1 MNNQRPMT
9 LKSIPEINLNT
20 SNKQLF
26 PLSPQSNYTSTNI
39 NQTSLQKGFGCLSSS
54 PEEIEQ
60 LKLKL
65 VSQINL
71 IKEYEYWTQ
80 ILLSIVGDKTMNNTY
95 QDVGTPI
102 QKGLMRI
109 ESLQN
114 ENLKIKQ
121 KIIEQ
126 LNKNEL
132 LKLQKERLI
141 DMKRHFYEQ
150 EYKINKIEELKGDKM
165 ALLKTVQLFANEVDE
180 LSAKNKKYNSII
192 KNNEKYLDC
201 LKKIEE
207 FKYEKEENANL
218 KKILEIQ
225 NIKNGFLYNN
235 NKIKDDKY
243 VSTTRTIPVKRMPKR
258 LGNYTLEQEEDYN
271 NDFLFSC
278 GN

>member
-1 MNNQRPMT
+1 MSIKN
-9 LKSIPEINLNT
+9 IPELNLN
-20 SNKQLF
+20 SSSKQLF
-26 PLSPQSNYTSTNI
+26 PLSPQSNYTTTNI
-39 NQTSLQKGFGCLSSS
+39 NQTSLQKGFGSLSSQ
-54 PEEIEQ
+54 EETEQ
-60 LKLKL
+60 LKLKF
-65 VSQINL
+65 VAQINL

-80 ILLSIVGDKTMNNTY
+80 ILLSIVGDKTMNNIY

-109 ESLQN
+109 ENLQN
-114 ENLKIKQ
+114 ENLKIKH

-126 LNKNEL
+126 ISKNDL
-132 LKLQKERLI
+132 LKLQKERLTDI
-141 DMKRHFYEQ
+141 KKHFYEQ
-150 EYKINKIEELKGDKM
+150 EYKTNKIEDLKVDKKS
-165 ALLKTVQLFANEVDE
+165 LLKTVQTFANEVDE

-192 KNNEKYLDC
+192 KNNQQYLDC

-225 NIKNGFLYNN
+225 NINGLLYN